1 MLPIPTPVLKAGDTP
16 RSIQWGH
23 LVCAFKGAGM
33 EDANAPGVKWLNYL
47 LSDAV
52 QGSLAPALSALPV
65 TKTGQKLPIVQND
78 PFFKNWA
85 QATGVP
91 LTNEIGIWSNGPELS
106 TILSE
111 EFQAA
116 ILGQK
121 SSDAAIASMQSRME
135 ASMLKRG

>member
-1 MLPIPTPVLKAGDTP
+1 
-16 RSIQWGH
+16 
-23 LVCAFKGAGM
+23 
-33 EDANAPGVKWLNYL
+33 
-47 LSDAV
+47 
-52 QGSLAPALSALPV
+52 LSALPV

-91 LTNEIGIWSNGPELS
+91 LTNEIGIWSNGPELA